1 MLWTTPSAQQKRQ
14 SPKASC
20 RAAVWRCSRQFP
32 RLRCWTH
39 RAAATRERACRSS
52 SAHSRLRLQIAEK
65 SAVDG
70 GVVVSKMQ
78 EAQGNVEFDAARELY
93 VDLFE
98 AGIVDRTKV
107 VRVAVENAITVA
119 SVLLLTEAV
128 MTEKSE
134 S

>member
-1 MLWTTPSAQQKRQ
+1 M
-14 SPKASC
+14 
-20 RAAVWRCSRQFP
+20 
-32 RLRCWTH
+32 
-39 RAAATRERACRSS
+39 
-52 SAHSRLRLQIAEK
+52 
-65 SAVDG
+65 DG